1 MVDITI
7 SLVLQALMPSF
18 AYIGIIFMKSIWV
31 LVAIAGLSV
40 FSGGCGAKSDAQNDK
55 GASQAQTQ
63 NAKASVAVDV
73 AIATADNLQTET
85 EYTGTTA
92 PIREVSV
99 RSRLEGRL
107 LELNVDVGDRV
118 DAGQTIAQLDDA
130 VLSAT
135 VLQAE
140 AEVATRQSEV
150 SQANAAVGNAQAQVE
165 RARLQYQQAQADANR
180 FMQLAKEG
188 VVSSQT
194 AENAVTQAKTAEQSL
209 RSAEQQV
216 NLQQQTVGASSQ
228 RVLAQEAI
236 KLREQERQSY
246 TTITAPIAGVV
257 LERVSEIG
265 NLLFAG
271 NEVLKLGDFSQ
282 VKVIVQVSELEIN
295 KIRLNQS
302 VNIRFDTFPNQKF
315 TGTVRRIS
323 PVADPV
329 ARLIPVEVIVPNRD
343 SKLGSGQLARV
354 QFAGKQ
360 SKQIAIAETALEAA
374 GRPTQAPKDTNTQPN
389 QPAKPKTDT
398 KSNAAEKGKPKTGSV
413 FVITGDPKEPKVAA
427 RKVTLGDRRDGKVVI
442 LSGLQ
447 EGDRIVVRSGG
458 KLQDGDS
465 VRLSVLSESSK

>member
-1 MVDITI
+1 MDRVEYFQEI
-7 SLVLQALMPSF
+7 QHALTL
-18 AYIGIIFMKSIWV
+18 MKSIWL
-31 LVAIAGLSV
+31 LVTLASLSV
-40 FSGGCGAKSDAQNDK
+40 VTTSCGTQGDK
-55 GASQAQTQ
+55 GSSQAQTQ
-63 NAKASVAVDV
+63 SATQGQKIAVDV
-73 AIATADNLQTET
+73 AIASSDVPQSET

-118 DAGQTIAQLDDA
+118 EAGQAIAQLDDA

-140 AEVATRQSEV
+140 AEVAARQSEV

-194 AENAVTQAKTAEQSL
+194 AENAVTQARTAEQSW

-216 NLQQQTVGASSQ
+216 NLQEQTVGANSQ

-329 ARLIPVEVIVPNRD
+329 ARLIPVEVVVPNRD

-360 SKQIAIAETALEAA
+360 SKQIAITETALEAA
-374 GRPTQAPKDTNTQPN
+374 GRPTQAPKEANTQTN
-389 QPAKPKTDT
+389 QQAKPKTDT
-398 KSNAAEKGKPKTGSV
+398 KSSANAAEKGKPKTGTV

-427 RKVTLGDRRDGKVVI
+427 RKVTLGDRRDGKAII
-442 LSGLQ
+442 LSGLK

-458 KLQDGDS
+458 KLQDGDA
-465 VRLSVLSESSK
+465 VKLSVLSESSK

>member
-1 MVDITI
+1 
-7 SLVLQALMPSF
+7 
-18 AYIGIIFMKSIWV
+18 MKAIWM
-31 LVAIAGLSV
+31 LVAIASLSV
-40 FSGGCGAKSDAQNDK
+40 ISVGCSSRNDK
-55 GASQAQTQ
+55 DASQAQTQ
-63 NAKASVAVDV
+63 NSKVSISVDV
-73 AIATADNLQTET
+73 EMASLGFLQAEAD
-85 EYTGTTA
+85 YIGTTA

-107 LELNVDVGDRV
+107 MDLSVDVGDRV
-118 DAGQTIAQLDDA
+118 EAGQAIAQLDNA

-140 AEVATRQSEV
+140 AEVAARQSEV

-188 VVSSQT
+188 AVSPQS
-194 AENAVTQAKTAEQSL
+194 AENSVMQARTAEQSL

-271 NEVLKLGDFSQ
+271 NEVLKLGYFSQ

-302 VNIRFDTFPNQKF
+302 VNIRFDTYPNQKF

-329 ARLIPVEVIVPNRD
+329 ARLIPVEVVVPNRD
-343 SKLGSGQLARV
+343 NKLGSGQLARV

-360 SKQIAIAETALEAA
+360 SKQIAIAETALEPS
-374 GRPTQAPKDTNTQPN
+374 GRPQQQSPNTANKDTAKDSANKSPEKADSRGNPN
-389 QPAKPKTDT
+389 ERA
-398 KSNAAEKGKPKTGSV
+398 KPKTGSV
-413 FVITGDPKEPKVAA
+413 FVVTGEPKEPKVES

-442 LSGLQ
+442 LSGLK
-447 EGDRIVVRSGG
+447 EGDRVVTRSGG

-465 VRLSVLSESSK
+465 VRISVLSETSK

>member
-1 MVDITI
+1 
-7 SLVLQALMPSF
+7 
-18 AYIGIIFMKSIWV
+18 MKSIWL
-31 LVAIAGLSV
+31 LVAIACLSV
-40 FSGGCGAKSDAQNDK
+40 GSGGCGAKNDK
-55 GASQAQTQ
+55 DASQAQNQ
-63 NAKASVAVDV
+63 NTKTATAVDV
-73 AIATADNLQTET
+73 AIATTDNQPTES
-85 EYTGTTA
+85 EYTGTTL

-118 DAGQTIAQLDDA
+118 EAGQAIAQLDDA

-140 AEVATRQSEV
+140 AEVAARQSEV

-165 RARLQYQQAQADANR
+165 RARLQYQQAQTDANR
-180 FMQLAKEG
+180 FTQLAKEG

-194 AENAVTQAKTAEQSL
+194 AENAITQARTAEQSL

-216 NLQQQTVGASSQ
+216 NLQEQTVGASSQ

-329 ARLIPVEVIVPNRD
+329 ARLIPVEVVVSNRD
-343 SKLGSGQLARV
+343 GKLGSGQLARV
-354 QFAGKQ
+354 QFAAKQ
-360 SKQIAIAETALEAA
+360 SKQIAIAETALEPS
-374 GRPTQAPKDTNTQPN
+374 GRPQMQSPNPNKDSASK
-389 QPAKPKTDT
+389 QPAN
-398 KSNAAEKGKPKTGSV
+398 KSTEKANSKGNPNEKGNPKTGSV
-413 FVITGDPKEPKVAA
+413 FVITGDDKQPKVES
-427 RKVTLGDRRDGKVVI
+427 RKVTIGDRRDGKVVI
-442 LSGLQ
+442 LSGLK
-447 EGDRIVVRSGG
+447 EGDRVVIRSGG
-458 KLQDGDS
+458 KLQDGDA
-465 VRLSVLSESSK
+465 VRISVLSETSK